1 MALYLLEVHLD
12 VSTPEKRAQSVAR
25 VDQIV
30 KDGGSPNARLVAGPW
45 GSLENPTIWAV
56 FDNPDP
62 LKSLPNLM
70 TMYNAGL
77 ITDTR
82 LRPIATWAEV
92 KAAAEKAQ
100 G

>member
-1 MALYLLEVHLD
+1 MRLD
-12 VSTPEKRAQSVAR
+12 VSTPEKRAQNFAR
-25 VDQIV
+25 VDQVV
-30 KDGGSPNARLVAGPW
+30 KDGGTPNARLVAGPW
-45 GSLENPTIWAV
+45 GSLENPTIWLVA
-56 FDNPDP
+56 DNPDP

-82 LRPIATWAEV
+82 VRPIATWADI
-92 KAAAEKAQ
+92 KAAAAKVP